1 MTKPPVEIRELGKRY
16 RIGAA
21 AVRYKTVRDSIVHT
35 GRAALRRLASPVQHA
50 RASRSEIWALR
61 DVSFDIERGDVVG
74 LIGRNGAG
82 KSTLLKVLSR
92 ITEPTTGEVLLRGRV
107 GSLLEVGTGFHPELT
122 GRENVYL
129 NAAILGMRSREIAA
143 RFDSIVGF
151 ADIGA
156 FLDTP
161 VKHYSSGMGMRL
173 AFAVAAHLDFDILLV
188 DEVLAVGDLAFRK
201 KSLGKMH
208 EVSRD
213 GRTVVFVSHDM
224 NAIRRLCQRAV
235 WLDGGRVR
243 AIGPVQD
250 VVREYEAAAVGGSDP
265 GAARA
270 EREPD
275 DSGRRRFGAVTLAD
289 GSGRP
294 TNAFA
299 LGDVLTLTI
308 EMDGHCGHR
317 THFVEWFLNDYEQG
331 NRVSWGATHAFPDT
345 EVRSDAQTVTFV
357 IGPLPLAKGRY
368 SISLAM
374 GVPAVADLDF
384 WHDAIGFDVVSA
396 DPTNAGYHYQSRYAP
411 TVVPYYLVGSG
422 SRAITGAKT

>member
-1 MTKPPVEIRELGKRY
+1 VTKPAVEIRDLGKRY

-21 AVRYKTVRDSIVHT
+21 AVRYKTVRDGIVHT
-35 GRAALRRLASPVQHA
+35 GRAALRRLISSVDHA
-50 RASRSEIWALR
+50 RVSRPEIWALR
-61 DVSFDIERGDVVG
+61 DVSFDIDHGDVVG

-92 ITEPTTGEVLLRGRV
+92 ITEPTAGEVVLRGRV

-122 GRENVYL
+122 GRENIYL

-143 RFDSIVGF
+143 KFDSIVGF

-201 KSLGKMH
+201 KSLGKMQ
-208 EVSRD
+208 EVSRG

-243 AIGPVQD
+243 AVGPVQD
-250 VVREYEAAAVGGSDP
+250 VVREYEAAAARSAT

-294 TNAFA
+294 TSAFA

-308 EMDGHCGHR
+308 EMDGRCGHR
-317 THFVEWFLNDYEQG
+317 SHFVEWFLNDREQG
-331 NRVSWGATHAFPDT
+331 NRVSWGATHAFPDV
-345 EVRSDAQTVTFV
+345 EVPSDAAIMSFT
-357 IGPLPLAKGRY
+357 IGPLPLARGRY

-374 GVPAVADLDF
+374 GVPFVKDLDH
-384 WHDAIGFDVVSA
+384 WEDAIGFDVTSA
-396 DPTNAGYHYQSRYAP
+396 DPHNQGYQYTSRYAP
-411 TVVPYYLVGSG
+411 TVIPYGLHVSEYDG
-422 SRAITGAKT
+422 KTSPR